1 MNKEIIQTLDKILP
15 VVERVHGDH
24 HPELH
29 RVAQL
34 RNAPGAEL
42 FAQLREASGNYAV
55 PADACPT
62 YEKTYRLLEELENE
76 FSA

>member
-1 MNKEIIQTLDKILP
+1 MGITT
-15 VVERVHGDH
+15 RSCTA
-24 HPELH
+24 LH
-29 RVAQL
+29 SSGTP
-34 RNAPGAEL
+34 PGAEL